1 MRIYGVLDED
11 DCLIDISLSEKGTKR
26 FATLNGY
33 TKVGYRLNGSYNA
46 FILAKKI
53 KNKWKDYTTK

>member
-1 MRIYGVLDED
+1 MRIYGVLDKD

-33 TKVGYRLNGSYNA
+33 TKVGYRLSSSYNA
-46 FILAKKI
+46 FILAEKI
-53 KNKWKDYTTK
+53 KNKWKNIQ